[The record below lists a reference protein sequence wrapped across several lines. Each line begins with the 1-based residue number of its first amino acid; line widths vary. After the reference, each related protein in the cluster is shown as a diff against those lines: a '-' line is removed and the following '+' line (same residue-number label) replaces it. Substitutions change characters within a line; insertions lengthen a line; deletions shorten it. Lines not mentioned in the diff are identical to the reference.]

1 MSGAVRAI
9 AGWEFRLAARAR
21 WILAMG
27 AAFAL
32 LAGGVT
38 LLALGS
44 VRSLGSTGIGP
55 SGAALVNLGV
65 LLPSLMGLLLAAG
78 SLAGERDHG
87 MLTLLLAQ
95 PVRPGRV
102 VLGVFLGL
110 AGSLWATLGI
120 GYGLA
125 LLLLSPVARGQ
136 DVLPI
141 AVLVGSTFAVAAAG
155 VAVGAALAAWSR
167 RRLQAVA
174 LATALWIA
182 LALGFDLAI
191 AAIAPT
197 VHLGPGGL
205 LVVVLLNPLE
215 AGRILAL
222 LGMELEGTALGP
234 FGAYL
239 LARFGTVGAVG
250 LLAADLIAWAVVP
263 LGVATLALSR
273 RDL

>member
-1 MSGAVRAI
+1 VSGAVRAI
-9 AGWEFRLAARAR
+9 AGWEFRLGARAR